1 MKKVVKIIAMA
12 AMASFLSIGAMSCAD
27 SVTDD
32 KPEASISTQTGAN
45 KAEDVEDET
54 TNDDTTNQDP
64 ADKTPEN
71 TDKTPE
77 NTTPAAKINV
87 TQDITKLDFTA
98 TTKGLKDTAAA
109 DKNGTY
115 MIPTSVKILDVLTPS
130 ADDKAFWYSDKARS
144 KISALQLNADS
155 ELSFKVS
162 GAATVKV
169 TFLSTDTA
177 NTSKIT
183 VNEDEKSVT
192 GKTAKEFTWELSK
205 AGDYSIKSSG
215 TSNARITALSIV
227 EK

>member
-1 MKKVVKIIAMA
+1 MKKVVKIATLA
-12 AMASFLSIGAMSCAD
+12 ALAVTFAFGTMSCSD
-27 SVTDD
+27 SIEDD
-32 KPEASISTQTGAN
+32 KPAAAVSTTTGAN
-45 KAEDVEDET
+45 NSEDNPSTPSTPSPSEDP
-54 TNDDTTNQDP
+54 DDP
-64 ADKTPEN
+64 TPE
-71 TDKTPE
+71 TPSTPE
-77 NTTPAAKINV
+77 TPAAKINV
-87 TQDITKLDFTA
+87 TQDITKLDFK
-98 TTKGLKDTAAA
+98 TTTSGLKDTATA

-115 MIPTSVKILDVLTPS
+115 MIPASAKVLDILTPS

-169 TFLSTDTA
+169 TFLSTGDT

-183 VNEDEKSVT
+183 VNEVENSVT

-205 AGDYSIKSSG
+205 AGDYTIKSSG